1 MNDYNTAVGGYDPDE
16 TPEAH
21 PSDLMNED
29 EQAAEESR
37 IAAASP
43 PNCSA
48 NGTGIGPARS
58 LRRAPR
64 LLKAA
69 SAPQKGHDEQR
80 DRDSLRRYRN

>member
-37 IAAASP
+37 IATELQGEWNAHYP
-43 PNCSA
+43 PSA
-48 NGTGIGPARS
+48 
-58 LRRAPR
+58 LFAPR
-64 LLKAA
+64 ATIIKSGLSAA
-69 SAPQKGHDEQR
+69 EGA
-80 DRDSLRRYRN
+80 